1 MSNSISK
8 SRTQRHSAQRWC
20 QLMAWTAVLLFTL
33 PLKAGFPDNE
43 IMTYQGRLL
52 DNGAPYTGTVDMN
65 FSLWTQESG
74 GSMVVSQSIPDVAVS
89 GGLFQVELEFGS
101 QAYDTGLWL
110 EVEADG
116 ITLTSRQRV
125 TAVPLALHTL
135 NGGGGYWDLSGGVLS
150 YDGAV
155 SIGTGVDNE
164 ALTVN
169 GDIVGVRG
177 TGGGNGVLGESHTST
192 GIGVQ
197 GFVTATEGVNM
208 GVLGTTF
215 SDEGYGVF
223 ASNLGGSGTALR
235 AEGDTGMWID
245 ADTTGIVANA
255 GEMGVIGTG
264 DSIGVFGSSAGD
276 AVQGWASNANG
287 YGGRFG
293 GVEGSSSYFSHP
305 VGIGASDPAATLEI
319 NGPGV
324 GGTNLALRVSVNDD
338 EKLVVGGLGTSI
350 YQPVFIDGTV
360 AITSFLTGASTDVC
374 HTGSPGFTGVLAE
387 CSSSARYKSDI
398 SSLESTTDLVE
409 RLRPVSYRWTESGE
423 EDVGLVAEE
432 VAEVEPRLVTYNR
445 DGQVEGVKYRQL
457 SALLIR
463 ALQEQHRDIERMQG
477 EIQAF
482 TQQLEQPADL
492 MRHNREL
499 SDRVDRLE
507 AVLLEWQA
515 VARQD

>member
-52 DNGAPYTGTVDMN
+52 DNGAPYTGAVDMN

-74 GSMVVSQSIPDVAVS
+74 GSMVVSQSIPGVAVS

-101 QAYDTGLWL
+101 QAYDTSLWL

-135 NGGGGYWDLSGGVLS
+135 NGGGGYWELSGGVLS

-155 SIGTGVDNE
+155 SIGTGVDTE

-169 GDIVGVRG
+169 GEIVGVMS
-177 TGGGNGVLGESHTST
+177 TGGGNGVLGMSND

-197 GFVTATEGVNM
+197 GFVSGSDIVNYGVM
-208 GVLGTTF
+208 GTTF
-215 SDEGYGVF
+215 SDDGYGVF
-223 ASNLGGSGTALR
+223 ASNLSDTGTALR
-235 AEGDTGMWID
+235 AEGYNGMWID
-245 ADTTGIVANA
+245 A
-255 GEMGVIGTG
+255 EGTG
-264 DSIGVFGSSAGD
+264 LFVDSGTFGITALGGVYGIYGLASEGAG
-276 AVQGWASNANG
+276 VQGWTNDADG
-287 YGGRFG
+287 YGGYFQ
-293 GVEGSSSYFSHP
+293 GVAGSSSYFGHP
-305 VGIGASDPAATLEI
+305 VGIGASDPAATLDI

-324 GGTNLALRVSVNDD
+324 GGNNLALRISVSDD
-338 EKLVVGGLGTSI
+338 EKFVVGGLGTTI

-360 AITSFLTGASTDVC
+360 AISSFLTGASTDVC

-398 SSLESTTDLVE
+398 ASLRSTMALVE
-409 RLRPVSYRWTESGE
+409 QLRPVSYRWTESGE

-432 VAEVEPRLVTYNR
+432 VAEIEPRLVTYNR
-445 DGQVEGVKYRQL
+445 NGQVEGVKYRQL
-457 SALLIR
+457 SALLIG

-477 EIQAF
+477 EIQVL

-492 MRHNREL
+492 MRHNRDL
-499 SDRVDRLE
+499 SDRVERLE